1 MLNELVLYSTL
12 GCHLC
17 EQAQALIANVK
28 PTAYNVQVVD
38 IVDDDQLYARYRTR
52 IPVLRHGQRELA
64 WPFTQHQLQQWL
76 QQESP
81 CN

>member
-64 WPFTQHQLQQWL
+64 WPFTQQQLQQWL